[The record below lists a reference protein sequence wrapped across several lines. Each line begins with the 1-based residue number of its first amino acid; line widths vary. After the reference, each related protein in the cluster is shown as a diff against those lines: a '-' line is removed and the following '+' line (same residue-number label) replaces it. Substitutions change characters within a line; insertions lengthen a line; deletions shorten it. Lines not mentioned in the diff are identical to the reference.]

1 MKVAIVGAGIAGL
14 SCALELE
21 RQGIRPVIFEQK
33 YRIGSP
39 FPFSPV
45 LLNFLLRPV
54 KNQIQSLKKNYGI
67 DLKPISKISMLR
79 VQGPN
84 AEYTVTGNLG
94 HSVYRGQEE
103 SSIECQLAAGLKT
116 PIHFEQP
123 VKVESLL
130 KKFDYLVVAD
140 GTKEYAKS
148 LGIWHST
155 LQAWIRGATILGRYN
170 PEEIRYWFNTSY
182 AKSGFAYMAPLGT
195 ERASLMLMVPY
206 INQDDLS
213 KYWFTFIQREKINPE
228 IVVHWDIDYE
238 LGLAFPH
245 RVGNTF
251 LIGNSGGFV
260 TSFLGQGVYFS
271 IASGVEAAR
280 AIALGSNFEKNMS
293 QLYNI
298 LERQARIRH
307 LWDRLDN
314 KDIDRIITL
323 LGSTPIKY
331 PLFHTNLDIL
341 QAIDPLMQYLV
352 NKIPEEDQPIH

>member
-1 MKVAIVGAGIAGL
+1 MKVAIVGAGVAGL

-21 RQGIRPVIFEQK
+21 KQGIRPVIFEQK
-33 YRIGSP
+33 SRIGSP
-39 FPFSPV
+39 FPCSPV

-54 KNQIQSLKKNYGI
+54 KNQIQSLKKQYGI
-67 DLKPISKISMLR
+67 ELKPISEITMLR

-94 HSVYRGQEE
+94 HSVYRGEEE

-116 PIHFEQP
+116 PIYFEQH
-123 VKVESLL
+123 VNIESLL

-148 LGIWHST
+148 LGIWQSKLKT
-155 LQAWIRGATILGRYN
+155 WIRGATILGRFN
-170 PEEIRYWFNTSY
+170 PEEIRYWFNTCY
-182 AKSGFAYMAPLGT
+182 TKSGFAYMVPLGT
-195 ERASLMLMVPY
+195 ERASLQLMVPY
-206 INQDDLS
+206 ITQEELS
-213 KYWFTFIQREKINPE
+213 KYWSIFIQGKKINPE
-228 IVVHWDIDYE
+228 IVLHWDIDYE
-238 LGLAFPH
+238 MGLAFPH

-260 TSFLGQGVYFS
+260 TSFFGQGVYFS
-271 IASGVEAAR
+271 VASGVEAAR

-293 QLYNI
+293 LFYNI
-298 LERQARIRH
+298 LERQARIRQ

-314 KDIDRIITL
+314 KDLDRIITL
-323 LGSTPIKY
+323 LGSAPVKY

-352 NKIPEEDQPIH
+352 TKISRDEQQMH